1 MDYRQKGF
9 TLLEVMLVVVILSVL
24 AAIAIPRLAGSSDK
38 AREKADIITARE
50 VKAALDRYEIENGS
64 YPTKND
70 FTAKNGKITA
80 ENFIPAYISSLDA
93 SVTQQAVPEENQG
106 FGVQTLPSEG
116 EEYSSPT
123 NLIMIYLT
131 EDGSAAEVRVYDKNL
146 NKDSWLW
153 SSN

>member
-70 FTAKNGKITA
+70 FTAENGKITA

-116 EEYSSPT
+116 DEYSSPT